1 MTVRIGIR
9 IGHRPWRDA
18 LDDPRKLVRRAVQA
32 ALKVAPALPPD
43 DTEMAVMLA
52 DDALLHRLNREYRGR
67 DQPTNV
73 LSFAAGEPMLLGD
86 VAIAYETTAAE
97 AAAAAK
103 PLADH
108 LSHLV
113 VHGTLHLLGFDHETT
128 EDAAEMEPLEVRAL
142 AALGIADPYREAA

>member
-9 IGHRPWRDA
+9 IDHRPWQEA
-18 LDDPRKLVRRAVQA
+18 IDDLRPLVRRAVRA
-32 ALKVAPALPPD
+32 ALKVAPGAPPG

-52 DDALLHRLNREYRGR
+52 DDGLLQRLNRDYRGQ
-67 DQPTNV
+67 DKPTNV
-73 LSFAAGEPMLLGD
+73 LSFTAGEPMLLGD
-86 VAIAYETTAAE
+86 IAIAYETTAAE
-97 AAAAAK
+97 AVAAGK

>member
-18 LDDPRKLVRRAVQA
+18 TYDPPELVRRAVQA
-32 ALKVAPALPPD
+32 AFKLAPAQPPAE
-43 DTEMAVMLA
+43 TEMGVMLA

-103 PLADH
+103 PLGDH